1 MDLLQIA
8 EIKAIRGTTELQT
21 NKLQKHLQKNLTD
34 VILLVCDSS
43 GLALLLSPLDLL
55 LSPLPLLISPLP
67 LLLSPLDL
75 PSKFQLELLHF
86 PYKVAHVVSN
96 NC

>member
-1 MDLLQIA
+1 MVKKMDLLQIA

-21 NKLQKHLQKNLTD
+21 NKLQKHPQKNLTD

-43 GLALLLSPLDLL
+43 GLALL
-55 LSPLPLLISPLP
+55 
-67 LLLSPLDL
+67 
-75 PSKFQLELLHF
+75 SKFQLELLHL
-86 PYKVAHVVSN
+86 PCKVAHVVSN